1 MITTTSWNF
10 GEIYLILFK
19 FRVKPFFP
27 ISFPIQLLQH
37 QHRWKCLTWDLC
49 VHTCVNTHKIKN
61 SFRASIPVG
70 EMAKAGILLV
80 IIWLLVQCRIWLE
93 SSPEWA
99 HALATERTGNDLL
112 TMTVRRWCACGSP
125 LLHSL
130 CRPPVDTGLQHT
142 RVQIFLCAIWTKAAN
157 DKSKHSSNLHESHT
171 HTQNVAI
178 PADLMDT
185 SHLPG
190 NCTCPAFH

>member
-1 MITTTSWNF
+1 MAVRQLRGLMVSTLESHDHDPKLKFWWN
-10 GEIYLILFK
+10 LFNS
-19 FRVKPFFP
+19 VQNLFFP
-27 ISFPIQLLQH
+27 FSFPVQLLQH
-37 QHRWKCLTWDLC
+37 QHHWKCLTWDLC

-80 IIWLLVQCRIWLE
+80 ITWLLVQWRIWLE

-99 HALATERTGNDLL
+99 RALATERTGNDLL

-142 RVQIFLCAIWTKAAN
+142 RVQVSLCAIWTKG
-157 DKSKHSSNLHESHT
+157 SKRQKQTLQQLAWITHT
-171 HTQNVAI
+171 HKMPPSPQT
-178 PADLMDT
+178 
-185 SHLPG
+185 
-190 NCTCPAFH
+190 